1 MHVQTWTLALAVVA
15 ATALAPLQGAE
26 ETTVERFYSNDFET
40 PMPGWTTQGTAEFAI
55 DGDTPHGGQR
65 SARITVPAG
74 AAFNYPQHLLDV
86 DADLA
91 PGDTFSASVWVRSR
105 GVDQAPG
112 AYFVLEFLHDQERIS
127 ITHSRTGV
135 NNGAADWERL
145 TIDHA
150 QMPAK
155 ANRLRVSLVLH
166 AHGTA
171 WFDDLEIRRA
181 RGTFREFAGGP
192 RRVTV
197 TPERVVHPG
206 FGGVGFHVFDHCH
219 DASPELL
226 ETVIVKRWRE
236 LNPSYARVSHNW
248 GWDAAKTEYVAAQ
261 MAVWKST
268 GTELYLTTWDPQAC
282 TSPAEY
288 QAYATKVADMLE
300 HFVVERKLD
309 NLKTYCLTNEL
320 TLNEWGALMRDLPRF
335 RTYHQ
340 AFYAEFKRRGLPV
353 QLLATDASPIDYWFS
368 IEWATANMD
377 EITGVYGGHHY
388 INDYALDDVLF
399 YPWFLERLSWGASL
413 ARAKGKNFILGEFGA
428 KQAGD
433 TVNGKRNDA
442 CVYWGTPQ
450 EPLVAI
456 QVAEA
461 AIAAINAGVYAMGY
475 WTFADFPD
483 EYSATYQNK
492 WGTFKWSGAD
502 HATRPHYY
510 AYGLLTRYFRGPATV
525 VEVTSNDPR
534 LRAAAL
540 QHHGTGT
547 WSLALVN
554 RNEQAVAVEF
564 ALPAGVGR
572 LRQYIYDPR
581 RPPQSP
587 FGDLPGPDAVLEP
600 VGGRLTDSVPA
611 GSLVVYTSLSDEQ
624 APAAVQGVVAEPAA
638 DGTRVCWSAAPEPD
652 VRYYRIYRQSAGQAA
667 QIGSTVATAFLDRQP
682 QPGATYAVTAIDL
695 SGNEGPAAAR

>member
-1 MHVQTWTLALAVVA
+1 MHIQAWTLALTLA
-15 ATALAPLQGAE
+15 AAAALTPALAAE
-26 ETTVERFYSNDFET
+26 ETTVKSFYSTDFET
-40 PMPGWTTQGTAEFAI
+40 ETPGWTTQGTAEFAI
-55 DGDTPHGGQR
+55 ADDQPRSGRR

-74 AAFNYPQHLLDV
+74 AAFSYPQHILDFSEGI
-86 DADLA
+86 AAGDL
-91 PGDTFSASVWVRSR
+91 FSASVWVRSR

-112 AYFVLEFLHDQERIS
+112 AYFVLEFLRGQERVS
-127 ITHSRTGV
+127 VVHSRTGAA
-135 NNGAADWERL
+135 NGATDWERL
-145 TIDHA
+145 SIDHA

-155 ANRLRVSLVLH
+155 ANRLRVSLLLH

-171 WFDDLEIRRA
+171 WFDDLEIRRTPS
-181 RGTFREFAGGP
+181 TFQDFAGGQ
-192 RRVTV
+192 RRVIV
-197 TPERVVHPG
+197 TPERVLQSS

-219 DASPELL
+219 DASQELL
-226 ETVIVKRWRE
+226 DTVIVKRWRE
-236 LNPSYARVSHNW
+236 LNPAYARVTHLWS
-248 GWDAAKTEYVAAQ
+248 WDAAKTDYVAAQ
-261 MAVWKST
+261 MAVWKGT
-268 GTELYLTTWDPQAC
+268 GTEVYLTTWDPQDC
-282 TSPAEY
+282 NSPAEFE
-288 QAYATKVADMLE
+288 AYARKVADMLAY
-300 HFVVERKLD
+300 FVVERKLD

-320 TLNEWGALMRDLPRF
+320 SLKGWGTLMRDLPKF

-340 AFYAEFKRRGLPV
+340 AFADEFKRRGLPV
-353 QLLATDASPIDYWFS
+353 QLLATDASPIDYWSS

-377 EITGVYGGHHY
+377 GVTGVYGGHHY
-388 INDYALDDVLF
+388 INDYALDDIFF
-399 YPWFLERLSWGASL
+399 YPWFLERLSWGAGL

-428 KQAGD
+428 KQASD

-510 AYGLLTRYFRGPATV
+510 AYGLLTRYCRGPATV
-525 VEVTSNDPR
+525 VAVECNDPR

-540 QHHGTGT
+540 QHHGTDT

-554 RNEQAVAVEF
+554 RNAGAVDIQI
-564 ALPAGVGR
+564 ALPATVGR
-572 LRQYIYDPR
+572 LRKYVYDPQ
-581 RPPQSP
+581 RPPHSA
-587 FGDLPGPDAVLEP
+587 FGDLPGPNAVLEP
-600 VGGRLTDSVPA
+600 AKGQLTDSLP
-611 GSLVVYTSLSDEQ
+611 GSSLVVYTSLFDEQ
-624 APAAVQGVVAEPAA
+624 APAAVRGIAAEPA
-638 DGTRVCWSAAPEPD
+638 DGGTRVRWSAAAEPD
-652 VRYYRIYRQSAGQAA
+652 VRYYRVYRQAAGTTE

-682 QPGATYAVTAIDL
+682 QPGATYAVTAVDL
-695 SGNEGPAAAR
+695 SGNEGASAAP